1 MNYPDWQPATSRRE
15 TSANLSQHVGWRL
28 YLRRHNTPQVANIA
42 ILAHLRTVV
51 KRLFPFL
58 QIYLS
63 RKRTKLRIPHSA
75 FIPHSFPPVAPL
87 LRHCR
92 RTFGVI
98 IASGGYGTRTPV
110 PVRRKEGRRKPLHL
124 GRCGCTK
131 NMYIEL
137 FLLDNFLMNLLTL
150 RAAAAMLSRK
160 MKGSRAALVSFA
172 GAAAAAA
179 AAAGGTMFI
188 TLPVKL
194 ASTLLMALAFP
205 PHSFRELMH
214 SAAALFLSAAV
225 AGGAV
230 LLAALAF
237 GGTLRGGVIY
247 GAIPLRAAL
256 LGAAAAAFMP
266 HYIRKILS
274 RRVRNEQIVHIEY
287 EFAAS
292 NSNRCEKNKSSHESK
307 SSGIT
312 ILKRDKRI
320 FSAECLGIIDTGN
333 ALSEPISGL
342 PVIVLGAKRHS
353 EFAQA
358 ANVPIPMR
366 TAAGESLL
374 FGLKPKKL
382 LINGCPVEAI
392 LAVGAKLD
400 AALVPAV
407 LAIDAARPQRSA
419 NLP

>member
-1 MNYPDWQPATSRRE
+1 
-15 TSANLSQHVGWRL
+15 
-28 YLRRHNTPQVANIA
+28 
-42 ILAHLRTVV
+42 
-51 KRLFPFL
+51 
-58 QIYLS
+58 
-63 RKRTKLRIPHSA
+63 
-75 FIPHSFPPVAPL
+75 
-87 LRHCR
+87 
-92 RTFGVI
+92 
-98 IASGGYGTRTPV
+98 
-110 PVRRKEGRRKPLHL
+110 
-124 GRCGCTK
+124 
-131 NMYIEL
+131 
-137 FLLDNFLMNLLTL
+137 
-150 RAAAAMLSRK
+150 

-266 HYIRKILS
+266 RSIRKILS

-287 EFAAS
+287 EFAAP

-312 ILKRDKRI
+312 ILKKRQAH
-320 FSAECLGIIDTGN
+320 FLGRM
-333 ALSEPISGL
+333 S
-342 PVIVLGAKRHS
+342 RHYRHGQC
-353 EFAQA
+353 A
-358 ANVPIPMR
+358 VR
-366 TAAGESLL
+366 TDFRAAGHCVGRETA
-374 FGLKPKKL
+374 FGVCAGGKCSDP
-382 LINGCPVEAI
+382 
-392 LAVGAKLD
+392 D
-400 AALVPAV
+400 AYRRRRKSSFRVKAQKTAY
-407 LAIDAARPQRSA
+407 
-419 NLP
+419 

>member
-1 MNYPDWQPATSRRE
+1 
-15 TSANLSQHVGWRL
+15 
-28 YLRRHNTPQVANIA
+28 
-42 ILAHLRTVV
+42 
-51 KRLFPFL
+51 
-58 QIYLS
+58 
-63 RKRTKLRIPHSA
+63 
-75 FIPHSFPPVAPL
+75 
-87 LRHCR
+87 
-92 RTFGVI
+92 
-98 IASGGYGTRTPV
+98 
-110 PVRRKEGRRKPLHL
+110 
-124 GRCGCTK
+124 
-131 NMYIEL
+131 MYIEL

-266 HYIRKILS
+266 RSIRKILS
-274 RRVRNEQIVHIEY
+274 RRVRNEQIVHIKY
-287 EFAAS
+287 EFAAP
-292 NSNRCEKNKSSHESK
+292 NSNRCEKKQIKS
-307 SSGIT
+307 
-312 ILKRDKRI
+312 
-320 FSAECLGIIDTGN
+320 
-333 ALSEPISGL
+333 
-342 PVIVLGAKRHS
+342 
-353 EFAQA
+353 
-358 ANVPIPMR
+358 
-366 TAAGESLL
+366 
-374 FGLKPKKL
+374 
-382 LINGCPVEAI
+382 
-392 LAVGAKLD
+392 
-400 AALVPAV
+400 
-407 LAIDAARPQRSA
+407 
-419 NLP
+419 

>member
-51 KRLFPFL
+51 KRLFPFF

-63 RKRTKLRIPHSA
+63 GKRTKLRIPHSA

-160 MKGSRAALVSFA
+160 MKGSRAGS
-172 GAAAAAA
+172 
-179 AAAGGTMFI
+179 
-188 TLPVKL
+188 
-194 ASTLLMALAFP
+194 
-205 PHSFRELMH
+205 
-214 SAAALFLSAAV
+214 
-225 AGGAV
+225 
-230 LLAALAF
+230 
-237 GGTLRGGVIY
+237 Y
-247 GAIPLRAAL
+247 PLRA
-256 LGAAAAAFMP
+256 
-266 HYIRKILS
+266 
-274 RRVRNEQIVHIEY
+274 RR
-287 EFAAS
+287 
-292 NSNRCEKNKSSHESK
+292 
-307 SSGIT
+307 
-312 ILKRDKRI
+312 
-320 FSAECLGIIDTGN
+320 
-333 ALSEPISGL
+333 L
-342 PVIVLGAKRHS
+342 PPLPP
-353 EFAQA
+353 QA
-358 ANVPIPMR
+358 AQC
-366 TAAGESLL
+366 S
-374 FGLKPKKL
+374 
-382 LINGCPVEAI
+382 
-392 LAVGAKLD
+392 
-400 AALVPAV
+400 
-407 LAIDAARPQRSA
+407 
-419 NLP
+419 

>member
-1 MNYPDWQPATSRRE
+1 MCFAYCPP
-15 TSANLSQHVGWRL
+15 
-28 YLRRHNTPQVANIA
+28 
-42 ILAHLRTVV
+42 
-51 KRLFPFL
+51 PFL
-58 QIYLS
+58 KYIAS
-63 RKRTKLRIPHSA
+63 RPTLDLIPELRIPHSA

-92 RTFGVI
+92 RAFGVI

-124 GRCGCTK
+124 GRCGCTR

-137 FLLDNFLMNLLTL
+137 FLLDNFLLTL

-266 HYIRKILS
+266 RSIRKILS
-274 RRVRNEQIVHIEY
+274 RRVRNEQIVHIKY
-287 EFAAS
+287 EFAAP

-407 LAIDAARPQRSA
+407 LAVDAARPQRSA

>member
-1 MNYPDWQPATSRRE
+1 
-15 TSANLSQHVGWRL
+15 
-28 YLRRHNTPQVANIA
+28 
-42 ILAHLRTVV
+42 
-51 KRLFPFL
+51 
-58 QIYLS
+58 
-63 RKRTKLRIPHSA
+63 
-75 FIPHSFPPVAPL
+75 
-87 LRHCR
+87 
-92 RTFGVI
+92 
-98 IASGGYGTRTPV
+98 
-110 PVRRKEGRRKPLHL
+110 
-124 GRCGCTK
+124 
-131 NMYIEL
+131 MYIEL

-179 AAAGGTMFI
+179 GGTMFI

-205 PHSFRELMH
+205 LHSFRELMH

-256 LGAAAAAFMP
+256 LGAAAVAFMP
-266 HYIRKILS
+266 RSIRKILS
-274 RRVRNEQIVHIEY
+274 RRVRNEQIVHIKY
-287 EFAAS
+287 EFAAP

-407 LAIDAARPQRSA
+407 LAVDAARPQRSA